1 MVMMETM
8 MLRLKMKS
16 RINKSKLM
24 IIMTT
29 IPLLTTMKLAS
40 AIYLRYR
47 WKPNLE
53 RGIIYTRETTK
64 A

>member
-1 MVMMETM
+1 
-8 MLRLKMKS
+8 
-16 RINKSKLM
+16 
-24 IIMTT
+24 MTT